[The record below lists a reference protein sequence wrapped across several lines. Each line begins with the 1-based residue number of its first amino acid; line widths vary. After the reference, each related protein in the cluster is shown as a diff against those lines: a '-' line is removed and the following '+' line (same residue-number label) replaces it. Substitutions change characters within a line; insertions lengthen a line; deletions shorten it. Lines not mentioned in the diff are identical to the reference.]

1 MTPAPPV
8 LATLV
13 VGSNWAASLDGDS
26 RGLQSGEDR
35 ERFLA
40 LRNSA
45 AVGAIVVGARTAEVE
60 PYQKTP
66 HPLFIYQRS
75 LGVTPAQFI
84 RHVQEQV
91 NGSIL
96 CEGGVQLIHL
106 LLRENLID
114 VFHLTRVS
122 KAGDNHFLDIELVR
136 THLALIQSEQ
146 INTSTFEKYERASR

>member
-1 MTPAPPV
+1 MIPARLV

-13 VGSNWAASLDGDS
+13 VGSNWAASLNGDS

-84 RHVQEQV
+84 RHAQEQV
-91 NGSIL
+91 SGSIL
-96 CEGGVQLIHL
+96 CEGGVQFIHS
-106 LLRENLID
+106 LLRENVID

-122 KAGDNHFLDIELVR
+122 KAGDNHFLDIDLVR

>member
-1 MTPAPPV
+1 MIPARPV

-13 VGSNWAASLDGDS
+13 VGSNWAASLNGDS

-84 RHVQEQV
+84 RHAQEQV
-91 NGSIL
+91 SGSIL
-96 CEGGVQLIHL
+96 CEGGVQFIHS
-106 LLRENLID
+106 LLRENVID

-122 KAGDNHFLDIELVR
+122 KAGDNHFLDIDLVR

>member
-1 MTPAPPV
+1 MTPDLPV

-13 VGSNWAASLDGDS
+13 VGSNWATSLNGDS
-26 RGLQSGEDR
+26 RGLQSDEDR

-84 RHVQEQV
+84 RHAQVQV

-96 CEGGVQLIHL
+96 CEGGVQFIHS
-106 LLRENLID
+106 LLRENVID
-114 VFHLTRVS
+114 IFHLTRVS
-122 KAGDNHFLDIELVR
+122 KAGDNHFLDIDLVR

>member
-1 MTPAPPV
+1 MIPARLV

-13 VGSNWAASLDGDS
+13 VGSNWAASLNGDS

-45 AVGAIVVGARTAEVE
+45 AVGAIVIGARTAEVE

-84 RHVQEQV
+84 RHAQEQV
-91 NGSIL
+91 SGSIL
-96 CEGGVQLIHL
+96 CEGGVQFIHS
-106 LLRENLID
+106 LLRENVID
-114 VFHLTRVS
+114 IFHLTRVS
-122 KAGDNHFLDIELVR
+122 KAGDNHFLDIDLVR

>member
-1 MTPAPPV
+1 MIPARLV

-13 VGSNWAASLDGDS
+13 VGSNWAASLNGDS

-45 AVGAIVVGARTAEVE
+45 EVGAIVVGARTAEVE

-84 RHVQEQV
+84 RHAQVQV

-96 CEGGVQLIHL
+96 CEGGVQFIHL
-106 LLRENLID
+106 LLRENVID

-122 KAGDNHFLDIELVR
+122 KAGDNHFLDIDLVR
-136 THLALIQSEQ
+136 THLTLIQSEQ

>member
-1 MTPAPPV
+1 MIPARPV

-13 VGSNWAASLDGDS
+13 VGSNWAASLNGVS
-26 RGLQSGEDR
+26 RGLQSDEDR

-84 RHVQEQV
+84 HHVQMQV
-91 NGSIL
+91 DGSIL
-96 CEGGVQLIHL
+96 CEGGVQFIHS
-106 LLRENLID
+106 LLRENVID
-114 VFHLTRVS
+114 IFHLTRVS
-122 KAGDNHFLDIELVR
+122 RAGDNHVLDIDLVR
-136 THLALIQSEQ
+136 THMALIQSEQ

>member
-1 MTPAPPV
+1 MIPARPV

-13 VGSNWAASLDGDS
+13 VGSNWAASLNGDS

-75 LGVTPAQFI
+75 LGLTPAQFI
-84 RHVQEQV
+84 RHAQEQV
-91 NGSIL
+91 SGSIL
-96 CEGGVQLIHL
+96 CEGGVQFIHS
-106 LLRENLID
+106 LLRENVID

-122 KAGDNHFLDIELVR
+122 KAGDNHFLDIDLVR